1 MRAPQRSL
9 KNWGKQKWRTKSG
22 KKIQRDR
29 RAVSAGSGD
38 QIAELSG
45 ICCHYEG
52 EAQGETPGQ
61 TVLEAAR
68 KHHEENEALQVICRY
83 GFETD
88 DMPGWD
94 MTTMSGHH
102 GAEGRVIWT
111 RRVPL

>member
-1 MRAPQRSL
+1 MAHQERQEE
-9 KNWGKQKWRTKSG
+9 
-22 KKIQRDR
+22 QRDR
-29 RAVSAGSGD
+29 RAVSAGSSY
-38 QIAELSG
+38 QSSEPQG
-45 ICCHYEG
+45 ICRYYES

-68 KHHEENEALQVICRY
+68 KHHEENQALQVVCRY

-94 MTTMSGHH
+94 MTPMSGHH

-111 RRVPL
+111 RRVP